1 MFYTLWRRD
10 LHSSMFLLNTPL
22 QFRFFNFG
30 AFGLELNLF
39 FKVIK
44 GNLEQHSRRRNA
56 WETFWERFENIY
68 ILNVFFRK
76 FCFSYILDLV
86 KTVWALR
93 ILSQK
98 FTRKFVIKELW
109 ALENHVLV
117 NMLLCSS
124 HFTLGTLRYIKC
136 SLVNTSKLSAYLIL
150 VRLI

>member
-1 MFYTLWRRD
+1 MYFFSIFLFSSIFGVLYFVKERFTLP
-10 LHSSMFLLNTPL
+10 HVSFKYPL

-117 NMLLCSS
+117 NMLLCFSD
-124 HFTLGTLRYIKC
+124 FTE
-136 SLVNTSKLSAYLIL
+136 VH
-150 VRLI
+150 